1 MKNFLLLFIA
11 LLAVGTTSQAK
22 TPTLAP
28 VLDLADHYEFGVAFD
43 KNNKACPIIVDVVGS
58 SVVYSILGD
67 GFEVIKSFTIKNAYN
82 DSEGNTTEPIGMD
95 GRQSCF
101 YSEQRQYDEPLAVQG
116 LLDDEDK
123 RVVALLL
130 GGDYYSGPFAWYD
143 EDGEKILEYEG
154 DSSDNIPCYI
164 FDKWY
169 VCHNQEQIMTFRS
182 NDVGSEIA
190 RVSDV
195 IKSRVYPNPARKS
208 DMVKVELNES
218 AESDTQLELIDMNGR
233 VVTVV
238 KAMEG
243 DTFVS
248 FEASHLPSGA
258 YLYSV
263 SSGGKNTDRGKIII
277 R

>member
-1 MKNFLLLFIA
+1 
-11 LLAVGTTSQAK
+11 
-22 TPTLAP
+22 
-28 VLDLADHYEFGVAFD
+28 
-43 KNNKACPIIVDVVGS
+43 
-58 SVVYSILGD
+58 
-67 GFEVIKSFTIKNAYN
+67 
-82 DSEGNTTEPIGMD
+82 
-95 GRQSCF
+95 
-101 YSEQRQYDEPLAVQG
+101 
-116 LLDDEDK
+116 
-123 RVVALLL
+123 
-130 GGDYYSGPFAWYD
+130 
-143 EDGEKILEYEG
+143 
-154 DSSDNIPCYI
+154 
-164 FDKWY
+164 
-169 VCHNQEQIMTFRS
+169 MTFRS